1 MTDPS
6 YNPWTP
12 SLVNLDPITQAL
24 VADVERVRESSPL
37 RVPIVFA
44 VHERVA
50 TTSELVAQV
59 VAALRELQRGIRG
72 WELDGIDGASAASDA
87 RLN

>member
-1 MTDPS
+1 M
-6 YNPWTP
+6 
-12 SLVNLDPITQAL
+12 
-24 VADVERVRESSPL
+24 
-37 RVPIVFA
+37 FA